1 MAITGIHTRI
11 FITTILAVLLI
22 TSCGVQN
29 SNTSHQDQADIP
41 EFISHVKYM
50 DNMLLENS
58 GLIMFDG
65 KLWTVNDSG
74 GEPVLFALDQQT
86 GKVLQAIMLE
96 NGSNRDWESL
106 AQDEKYVYICD
117 VGNNQ
122 GRRETL
128 KIYKL
133 PKDSIPSSGNAVI
146 TADIIKYSYAG
157 REKNNPL
164 KRSAY
169 DCEAVFAYA
178 DSLYLF
184 TKDWETRSTTL
195 YTCSTNPGEYELHPR
210 KTYPADG
217 LITGVDMSPD
227 SSFIMFCGY
236 KDYVPF
242 VWIINDFNPVDYSH
256 GKTFRFEY
264 PALIELQTEG
274 IVISSPERVYISCEM
289 TEFPAALYRIDP
301 GPWLK

>member
-1 MAITGIHTRI
+1 NNG
-11 FITTILAVLLI
+11 
-22 TSCGVQN
+22 S
-29 SNTSHQDQADIP
+29 SEQDQAGKP
-41 EFISHVKYM
+41 ELISHVKYL
-50 DNMLLENS
+50 DNMLPENS
-58 GLIMFDG
+58 GLILYDS
-65 KLWTVNDSG
+65 KLWSINDSG
-74 GEPVLFALDQQT
+74 GDPVLFSLDIQT
-86 GKVLQAIMLE
+86 GKVLQAIMVE

-106 AQDEKYVYICD
+106 AQDEKYIYICD

-133 PKDSIPSSGNAVI
+133 AKDSIPSSGNAVV
-146 TADIIKYSYAG
+146 TADIIRYRYKG
-157 REKNNPL
+157 RGKNNPM

-169 DCEAVFAYA
+169 DCEAVFAFA

-184 TKDWETRSTTL
+184 TKNWETRSTTL
-195 YTCSTNPGEYELHPR
+195 YTCSCDPGEYELQPR
-210 KTYPADG
+210 RTYPVDG
-217 LITGVDMSPD
+217 LVTGVDISPD

-242 VWIINDFNPVDYSH
+242 VWIVNDFDPVDYSH
-256 GKTFRFEY
+256 GKTFRFDY
-264 PALIELQTEG
+264 PALIDLQTEG
-274 IVISSPERVYISCEM
+274 IAVFSPERVYISCEM